1 MQHPTDM
8 SSSSDPN
15 KYSGRF
21 GGPIIQ
27 AVLAIVGLAIS
38 VLAYVTIPLIVV
50 PVTSSVS
57 RGVLELIALGCGAG
71 FILRVARRYVF
82 FHNVGTVHQSL
93 SFEAIF
99 QGAIAF
105 NPQLEYPGVESA
117 FLNRIGRMPGTITSG
132 WFAVR
137 ATSAVAIPLWLV
149 GMSLALSGRFLP
161 AVLCILVSLCWTW
174 TRARKIHTLSER
186 TRFVSAE
193 MLGILAAAVE
203 GLCFSQA
210 CLSIFNTGHIWQFL
224 LLYLVILSAYEF
236 SPVPFA
242 MGILEVAYV
251 CMLLYSGYGMPGLAV
266 VLLYRAFRLC
276 VLILTALYL
285 PRYKLNMKDVFNPE
299 LSVILRRVF
308 RPEGGWVD
316 TEEIKDAPKLSVVIP
331 AYNEIERLPVYLP
344 KVVAYCE
351 QLDGDTEI
359 LVVDDGSTDNT
370 AEYVENVAREHPIV
384 RLLKQPSNQGK
395 GAAVKR
401 GALESKGTYVLFAD
415 ADGATPIHE
424 ADRLLETAETGIEV
438 TIASRTAAGG
448 HAKRSL
454 LRSLVGATFYRLT
467 NLLAVPMV
475 SDTQCGFKLFRGF
488 AAQKVFSQVKE
499 TGWAFDVEVLF
510 LAQKYDYAIREVP
523 VEWHAVPGS
532 KVNLI
537 KDSLS
542 MLWALWRIRHRNAGM
557 TDME

>member
-1 MQHPTDM
+1 MDM
-8 SSSSDPN
+8 SNNSAPN
-15 KYSGRF
+15 TYSGRF
-21 GGPIIQ
+21 GGPVIQ
-27 AVLAIVGLAIS
+27 AVLALFGLAVS
-38 VLAYVTIPLIVV
+38 VLAYLTIPLIVV

-57 RGVLELIALGCGAG
+57 RSVLELIALGCVAG
-71 FILRVARRYVF
+71 FVLRVARRYAF
-82 FHNVGTVHQSL
+82 FYHVGTVHQSL

-99 QGAIAF
+99 QGVIAF

-117 FLNRIGRMPGTITSG
+117 FLNRIGRMPGPITAG

-137 ATSAVAIPLWLV
+137 ATSAIAIPLWLV
-149 GMSLALSGRFLP
+149 GMALIISGKLLP
-161 AVLCILVSLCWTW
+161 AVMCILVCLCWTW
-174 TRARKIHTLSER
+174 MQARKIHTFSER
-186 TRFVSAE
+186 TRFVVAE
-193 MLGILAAAVE
+193 LLGILAAAVE
-203 GLCFSQA
+203 GLCFSLA
-210 CLSIFNTGHIWQFL
+210 CLSIYSGGHIWQFL

-242 MGILEVAYV
+242 MGVLEVAYV
-251 CMLLYSGYGMPGLAV
+251 CMLLFSGYGMPGLAV

-285 PRYKLNMKDVFNPE
+285 PRYKLNLKDIFNTE
-299 LSVILRRVF
+299 LSVILRRFF

-316 TEEIKDAPKLSVVIP
+316 TEDTNDAPMLSVVIP
-331 AYNEIERLPVYLP
+331 AYNEAERLPVYLP
-344 KVVAYCE
+344 QVVEYCE

-370 AEYVENVAREHPIV
+370 AEYVESIAREHQIV

-401 GALESKGTYVLFAD
+401 GALEARGTYILFAD

-424 ADRLLETAETGIEV
+424 ADRLLETAKTGIEV
-438 TIASRTAAGG
+438 AIASRTAVGG

-537 KDSLS
+537 KDSIG
-542 MLWALWRIRHRNAGM
+542 MLWALWRIRHRSSGM
-557 TDME
+557 TDMK